1 MKKEFIGKSE
11 IKAKVVKKELPK
23 EVIKTTSNPTPSKLP
38 EYKHEKFEA
47 KIITSNKSSSKDDEW
62 ESF

>member
-23 EVIKTTSNPTPSKLP
+23 EVIKTTSNPTPSKLS
-38 EYKHEKFEA
+38 EYKHEKIEA